1 MEDYNRVLS
10 QLNTIDSEERS
21 ISFIENM
28 VKPDYNNWVGKEQY
42 EERFIELV
50 ARRFA

>member
-21 ISFIENM
+21 ISFIKNM
-28 VKPDYNNWVGKEQY
+28 VKPDYNNWAGKEPF

-50 ARRFA
+50 SRRFS